1 MKKTLIY
8 AMMLVPGVIY
18 SQTSSPRP
26 DSTKETTDTIN
37 KTERLGEVT
46 VTAKNIVRTP
56 DKTILYV
63 SNQVK
68 RHAYDGYSALSLMSI
83 PGVDVDVIDGAV
95 STHRK
100 NILLCINGI
109 EATRDEIKT
118 LNPKDIRR
126 IDYYTNFDPAHP
138 TADYVMDFIM
148 RIRDHGGAVILQAD
162 HNLNRLTGSGSAD
175 WKMFQKKSEFGIR
188 IAPGY
193 DHFEPDRGS
202 VDTRSMQ
209 FGSDRVLRTQ
219 TATPSSVHSG
229 NINGKL
235 SWLHRFDHGVLKA
248 AASLRSTHTISHDRS
263 LLDYVTISDD
273 GHTETD
279 RATDANTNT
288 HSDRLVPSFTASYNH
303 KFANKA
309 TLTAKIDASYSDNQ
323 GTRDYHGLDAIFSD
337 TREKFYGIQPNI
349 EYTLPVS
356 KKVSLYATAICD
368 HKVSHMNYIEDGTD
382 TPSRFH
388 HTQGILNLG
397 SHLKFT
403 PRLRSTLRLQQR
415 VMVNDYGYQ
424 TNTEWFFTPGA
435 TLSYLLTDDITIDGQ
450 YAMGALNPQLSH
462 YSTDRKRVDEYL
474 VRTGNPN
481 LRTSRIHGGN
491 VAITGENFQLYSEYT
506 NVPHSQY
513 ESYTFDAAEQVYVQ
527 SYLNGGNYE
536 SISMSLWGSLPLF
549 NKRLRIEGALK
560 YAHSK
565 VRTYGLQTKSYIR
578 PLVIIKYMEGGFN
591 AEASFRT
598 ATTEVE
604 ISGAY
609 VRTPAQLKIT
619 LGYSIDGWSFSL
631 MSRNPFMRTYDQQT
645 VKAPGISFT
654 TRKYRPRKDYDYF
667 ALRVSYRFN
676 YGKKH
681 KFEDVKIDDKGGSA
695 ILSH

>member
-8 AMMLVPGVIY
+8 AMMLMPGVMY
-18 SQTSSPRP
+18 SQASSPRP
-26 DSTKETTDTIN
+26 DTDKEKTDTIN

-63 SNQVK
+63 DNKVK
-68 RHAYDGYSALSLMSI
+68 RHAYDGYSALSLMTI
-83 PGVDVDVIDGAV
+83 PGVDVDVIDGSV
-95 STHRK
+95 STHNK
-100 NILLCINGI
+100 SIMLCINGI
-109 EATRDEIKT
+109 EATRDDIKA

-126 IDYYTNFDPAHP
+126 IDYYTNFDPSHP

-148 RIRDHGGAVILQAD
+148 RIRDHGGAVMLQAD
-162 HNLNRLTGSGSAD
+162 HNLNRLTGSGTAD

-188 IAPGY
+188 IASGY
-193 DHFEPDRGS
+193 DHFDPDRGTTD
-202 VDTRSMQ
+202 VRAMQ
-209 FGSDRVLRTQ
+209 FGDEQVIRTQ
-219 TATPSSVHSG
+219 SAIPSSLHSG

-248 AASLRSTHTISHDRS
+248 AASLRSTHSISHDRS
-263 LLDYVTISDD
+263 LLDYTTLSN
-273 GHTETD
+273 GNTETD
-279 RATDANTNT
+279 KALESNTNS
-288 HSDRLVPSFTASYNH
+288 HSDRLVPSFTASYDH

-309 TLTAKIDASYSDNQ
+309 KFRATLDASYSDIQ
-323 GTRDYHGLDAIFSD
+323 GSRDYHGVDDILS
-337 TREKFYGIQPNI
+337 TTHEKFYHIQPKI

-356 KKVSLYATAICD
+356 KKVSLYTTGIYD
-368 HKVSHMNYIEDGTD
+368 YNLSRMNYIEDGTD
-382 TPSRFH
+382 TPTRFH
-388 HTQGILNLG
+388 YTQGILNLG
-397 SHLKFT
+397 SNLKIT
-403 PRLRSTLRLQQR
+403 PRLRSTIRLQQR
-415 VMVNDYGYQ
+415 VMVNDNGRQ
-424 TNTEWFFTPGA
+424 TTTEWFFTPGA

-462 YSTDRKRVDEYL
+462 YSTDRKRIDEYL
-474 VRTGNPN
+474 VRTGNPD

-491 VAITGENFQLYSEYT
+491 VAITGENFQLYSDYT
-506 NVPHSQY
+506 NVPRSQY
-513 ESYTFDAAEQVYVQ
+513 ESYTFDPAEQVYVQ

-536 SISMSLWGSLPLF
+536 SFAINLWGSLPLF
-549 NKRLRIEGALK
+549 DKRLRLEGALK

-565 VRTYGLQTKSYIR
+565 ARTYTLLTKSYIR
-578 PLVIIKYMEGGFN
+578 PLVIIKYIEGGFN

-609 VRTPAQLKIT
+609 VRTPAQLKIS

-631 MSRNPFMRTYDQQT
+631 MSRNPFMRTYDRQT
-645 VKAPGISFT
+645 VTVPGISLA
-654 TRKYRPRKDYDYF
+654 TRKYRPCKDYDYF